1 MMRIINP
8 TWAVLVFMVL
18 SSCSTATENSS
29 TSQEGSI
36 KIGVKIECNNPSED
50 LEKVR
55 ELGFSYCQV
64 SMDVYTSELAN
75 EFKEAVKEY
84 GITPTALICMGPEP
98 YIWNFTEGPST
109 IGLIPREYRAERIQR
124 LYDGIDFCYEA
135 GIPALLAHFGF
146 IPENPKDSLYM
157 EFISIMKEI
166 GQYALERDVDIYF
179 ETGQETPTTLIRTIM
194 DIDAGNM
201 FINCD
206 LANLVMYGKSNSIDG
221 LKLMRDHIKEV
232 HAKDGIYPD
241 PSNPYILG
249 KEKPIPEGDV
259 DFPAVIS
266 FLKETDFEGV
276 LIIEHELAENN
287 YEYILETKEYLQNLI
302 DN

>member
-1 MMRIINP
+1 MRSISLTLIVLFCIILN
-8 TWAVLVFMVL
+8 
-18 SSCSTATENSS
+18 SYSTENKNTS
-29 TSQEGSI
+29 TCQETSI
-36 KIGVKIECNNPSED
+36 KIGVKIECNNPAED
-50 LEKVR
+50 LKKVK

-75 EFKEAVKEY
+75 EFKEAVRKY
-84 GITPTALICMGPEP
+84 SIMPTALICMGPEP
-98 YIWNFTEGPST
+98 YVWNFTEGPST
-109 IGLIPREYRAERIQR
+109 IGLIPREYRPERIQR

-135 GIPALLAHFGF
+135 GIPALLSHFGF
-146 IPENPKDSLYM
+146 IPENPKDSLYV

-179 ETGQETPTTLIRTIM
+179 ETGQETPTTLIRTIK
-194 DIDAGNM
+194 DIDASNM

-206 LANLVMYGKSNSIDG
+206 LANLVMYGKSNAIDG
-221 LKLMRDHIKEV
+221 LELMRHHVKEM

-259 DFPAVIS
+259 DFPAVIN
-266 FLKETDFEGV
+266 FLKETAFEGV

-287 YEYILETKEYLQNLI
+287 YGYILETKEYLRNLI